1 MLKISLKIFLLIA
14 LMILTHAKAHAQI
27 TNLSNYEISGLWANG
42 SNVIAGAYGS
52 QFANAVI
59 LFLSTDNGSTWGG
72 IDTILVNNV
81 SINPPVILIPT
92 VTFFGDSENIYVGIG
107 DCITGGV
114 YVSTNQGESWSQ
126 RDTGFVQNVESFTSI
141 GATIFAGTNQGVFSS
156 SDQGKSWSAANT
168 GMTSPVN
175 SVASI
180 GTNLLAGT
188 NEGGIFRSSNNGASW
203 SAADSGLIEITI
215 YSITT
220 IGTYLFAGPRLGGC
234 YVSKDSGLSWSGDT
248 GFTYY
253 PVDLLYAKDPD
264 LFAGSNSGIFVSSD
278 KGITWKDISGGASL
292 GWIFAFAIGDSN
304 LVAGTVNGVW
314 LYPLSQLTAVRSSP
328 ANIPSECVLRQ
339 NYPNPFNPTTVI
351 TYQLPITALVTLKV
365 YDELGRLVRT
375 LVEEFQTAG
384 AHSVTF
390 NASNLSSGVYFY
402 RLSVGSF
409 VNTRKMILI
418 K

>member
-14 LMILTHAKAHAQI
+14 LMILTHAKTHAQI

-42 SNVIAGAYGS
+42 SNVIAGAYTS
-52 QFANAVI
+52 QFANALL
-59 LFLSTDNGSTWGG
+59 LFRSTDNGSTWRG

-81 SINPPVILIPT
+81 STNPFFILTPNI
-92 VTFFGDSENIYVGIG
+92 TFFGDSINLFAGIEG
-107 DCITGGV
+107 GFTGGV
-114 YVSTNQGESWSQ
+114 YFSADHGASWNQEDSS
-126 RDTGFVQNVESFTSI
+126 FIQNVKSFTSI
-141 GATIFAGTNQGVFSS
+141 GGTIFAGTDQGVFSS
-156 SDQGKSWSAANT
+156 TDQGKSWSAANT

-188 NEGGIFRSSNNGASW
+188 NEGGIFRSTNNGASW
-203 SAADSGLIEITI
+203 SAVDSGLTGITI

-253 PVDLLYAKDPD
+253 AVDLLYVKDLD

-278 KGITWKDISGGASL
+278 KGITWKDISGESSL
-292 GWIFAFAIGDSN
+292 GWIFAFAVSDSN
-304 LVAGTVNGVW
+304 LVAGTGSGAW
-314 LYPLSQLTAVRSSP
+314 LYPLSQLTAVKSSP

-339 NYPNPFNPTTVI
+339 NYPNPFNPH
-351 TYQLPITALVTLKV
+351 L
-365 YDELGRLVRT
+365 
-375 LVEEFQTAG
+375 
-384 AHSVTF
+384 SVT
-390 NASNLSSGVYFY
+390 NQHS
-402 RLSVGSF
+402 RHIESV
-409 VNTRKMILI
+409 
-418 K
+418 